1 MPHERAELAL
11 DQEKTVSTM
20 KANFKRKPVLGLDPG
35 VREFWTAYSIIEND
49 FKLRHEEYTKQ
60 VKFDRPPTD
69 YPIIEQFLTKPANDR
84 PVFFLPGLHR
94 EIVASF

>member
-20 KANFKRKPVLGLDPG
+20 KANFKRKPRIRSGCERILDSLFHH
-35 VREFWTAYSIIEND
+35 RKR
-49 FKLRHEEYTKQ
+49 FKLRHEEYKKQ
-60 VKFDRPPTD
+60 VKFNRPPTD

-84 PVFFLPGLHR
+84 PVIFLPGLHR